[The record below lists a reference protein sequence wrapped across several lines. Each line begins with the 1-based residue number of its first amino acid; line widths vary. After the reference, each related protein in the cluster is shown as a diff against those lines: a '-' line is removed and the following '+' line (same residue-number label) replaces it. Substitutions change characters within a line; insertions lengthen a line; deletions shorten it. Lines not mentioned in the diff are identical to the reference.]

1 MCMVFYQVRA
11 SIRSLTPREAKVL
24 DEEPK
29 LNRKRLMKNIR
40 RVSSQIETAYS
51 AIQFVNSLFQWTNFL
66 HSTLAF
72 VVCKLLW
79 HPYFC
84 RSSPSLLFTIQAFV
98 LLSLYGEW
106 WMPFMMLVLVFMY
119 QYIAVGVFFKQ
130 TKGLLEQSADELT
143 DTEVWIKLLLSTFG
157 FDFFF
162 P

>member
-1 MCMVFYQVRA
+1 MVFYQVRA
-11 SIRSLTPREAKVL
+11 AIRSLTPREAKVL

-72 VVCKLLW
+72 VVRKLW
-79 HPYFC
+79 HPYFSC
-84 RSSPSLLFTIQAFV
+84 SSPSLLFTIQAFV

-143 DTEVWIKLLLSTFG
+143 DTEVWMKLLLSTIG